1 MYWGEATFYQDRLSK
16 LLQVAKHL
24 KISNIGENFN
34 IPESEEEPPK
44 EDNRTESDEVK
55 LDGNFDVP
63 VSTNETDSEDIKE
76 PVHQITLDTNK
87 TLNGP

>member
-1 MYWGEATFYQDRLSK
+1 MYRGEVTFYQDRLSQFLHVK
-16 LLQVAKHL
+16 ILIFL
-24 KISNIGENFN
+24 K
-34 IPESEEEPPK
+34 EPPK

-55 LDGNFDVP
+55 LDDNFDVP
-63 VSTNETDSEDIKE
+63 VSNNETDSEDIKE